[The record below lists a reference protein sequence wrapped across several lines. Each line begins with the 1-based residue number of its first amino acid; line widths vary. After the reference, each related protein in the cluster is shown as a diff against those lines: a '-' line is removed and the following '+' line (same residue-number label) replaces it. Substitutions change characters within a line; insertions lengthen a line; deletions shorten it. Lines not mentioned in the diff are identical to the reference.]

1 LNAICH
7 AFIIAFI
14 RVSTYFIQFMSFPKE
29 NLRRILF
36 LDIETATIVEH
47 FSDLTPIFKEF
58 WRTRSDRFLEAYN
71 APLTEDD
78 ISAYYNDKAAIYSEY
93 SRVICISLGYL
104 TNDEDEASF
113 RVKSIYGTDERDV
126 LGQFSELLS
135 QHYYDPFSSFLCGH
149 NIKEFDIPFLC
160 RRYIINGLKLPN
172 LLNISG
178 LKPWQ
183 VHHLI
188 DTLELWKFGD
198 YKHYSSL
205 DLLCATLGI
214 ESPKGEMSGKDVNG
228 AFWEGRLDEIVYY
241 CEKDVVATARVY
253 LRCIEKVP
261 FSYEKIVRSSDNSA
275 KE

>member
-1 LNAICH
+1 MNAICH
-7 AFIIAFI
+7 AFIVGFI

-36 LDIETATIVEH
+36 LDIETATIVEQ
-47 FSDLTPIFKEF
+47 FSDLTSIFKEF
-58 WRTRSDRFLEAYN
+58 WRSRSDRFLEAHN

-93 SRVICISLGYL
+93 SRVICISMGYL
-104 TNDEDEASF
+104 TSDDDESTF
-113 RVKSIYGTDERDV
+113 RLKCIYGADEKEV
-126 LGQFSELLS
+126 LIQFSHLLS
-135 QHYYDPFSSFLCGH
+135 RYFYDSYSSFLCGH

-160 RRYIINGLKLPN
+160 RRYIINGIKLPN

-178 LKPWQ
+178 HKPWQ

-205 DLLCATLGI
+205 ELLCATLGI
-214 ESPKGEMSGKDVNG
+214 ESPKGEMSGKEVNG
-228 AFWEGRLDEIVYY
+228 AFWQGRLDEIVYY

-253 LRCIEKVP
+253 LRCIEKLP
-261 FSYEKIVRSSDNSA
+261 FGDERIVRSADNSA
-275 KE
+275 GK